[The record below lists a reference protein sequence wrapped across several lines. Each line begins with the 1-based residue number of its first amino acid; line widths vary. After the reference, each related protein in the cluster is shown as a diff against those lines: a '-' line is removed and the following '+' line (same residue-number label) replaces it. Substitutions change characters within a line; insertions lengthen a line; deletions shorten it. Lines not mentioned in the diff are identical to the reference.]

1 VLKGVLPVST
11 VLQATS
17 SREPPSEYSNGWSS
31 KHTSLKEVNENDDL
45 IIGQISLLLLYMPNS
60 IVSNLGGGHLHFVLS
75 ASSVGVSSHGLSK
88 GIVENVK

>member
-1 VLKGVLPVST
+1 MGGQV
-11 VLQATS
+11 
-17 SREPPSEYSNGWSS
+17 R
-31 KHTSLKEVNENDDL
+31 HTSLKEVNENDDL

-75 ASSVGVSSHGLSK
+75 ASSIGVSSHGLSK